1 MTIARLPEG
10 ARLALIN
17 WPGGQPT
24 WQQIVEAA
32 GPTRHG
38 HSRNFRWCVRPLL
51 NAGLLTELKRFD
63 DAGMLTWRTFRLT
76 QAGRKA
82 VDVLQ
87 SGVE

>member
-1 MTIARLPEG
+1 MISILPEG
-10 ARLALIN
+10 ARLALLN

-24 WQQIVEAA
+24 AYQITEASGSDDVIRDSLA
-32 GPTRHG
+32 VV
-38 HSRNFRWCVRPLL
+38 CPLL
-51 NAGLLTELKRFD
+51 ETKLIEDVVDNGII
-63 DAGMLTWRTFRLT
+63 RTFRLT